1 MATSSVPTSLSRNA
15 LCNYFEIHF
24 HFSLFSMLDQA
35 EMMQFNQIIN
45 IVSHSAN
52 FSIKISKFSVR
63 EHCTGEVL
71 ADE

>member
-1 MATSSVPTSLSRNA
+1 
-15 LCNYFEIHF
+15 
-24 HFSLFSMLDQA
+24 MLDQA